1 METLSDAEV
10 LQALTHVLRRATGT
24 DRLLPPHRLVSP
36 AGRDPHRR
44 RRAGPCGP
52 PGTAPPSSS
61 RAARRHAS
69 FCGAETTVCTP
80 RAASP
85 ALPPEANAAAAAAEA
100 PMARAHRQRHT
111 RVAMGGVAGAALR
124 VSRGEQGGHNRERFC
139 SHALWLDSPR
149 TVSFVL
155 NSSVFR
161 AV

>member
-1 METLSDAEV
+1 M
-10 LQALTHVLRRATGT
+10 
-24 DRLLPPHRLVSP
+24 
-36 AGRDPHRR
+36 
-44 RRAGPCGP
+44 
-52 PGTAPPSSS
+52 
-61 RAARRHAS
+61 
-69 FCGAETTVCTP
+69 CTP

-111 RVAMGGVAGAALR
+111 RVAVGGVVGAALR
-124 VSRGEQGGHNRERFC
+124 VSRREQGGHNRERFC